1 MFENIPKLV
10 DNTLR
15 ALAQTGYMV
24 VISLAVSIVLGGLLG
39 LLIYLTSEELFLRN
53 RVINNIMNVA
63 VNIIRSIPFLIL
75 MIFLLPLSK
84 LIVGTKIGPDA
95 VIVPLSI
102 CNTAFFARLAEASFS
117 EVDRGVIEA
126 FVASGAPKVSVI
138 TKILFPEAFPSFV
151 KNITVTALSVLGYSA
166 MAGLVGGGGLGDL
179 AYRYGYQQY
188 KTDVLLVCIILLIVL
203 VQLIQYTGDGIVSR
217 INKKR

>member
-75 MIFLLPLSK
+75 MIFLLPL
-84 LIVGTKIGPDA
+84 
-95 VIVPLSI
+95 
-102 CNTAFFARLAEASFS
+102 
-117 EVDRGVIEA
+117 
-126 FVASGAPKVSVI
+126 
-138 TKILFPEAFPSFV
+138 
-151 KNITVTALSVLGYSA
+151 
-166 MAGLVGGGGLGDL
+166 
-179 AYRYGYQQY
+179 
-188 KTDVLLVCIILLIVL
+188 
-203 VQLIQYTGDGIVSR
+203 
-217 INKKR
+217 